1 MNAAGLWLAATGT
14 TAPTTAVTSDVDP
27 TTGHGEEWGKAA
39 PIGLLVIVLLVVAGY
54 FLARS
59 FSKQMRRVP
68 ASFDPPDP
76 EQEQPAAATPSP
88 APIPP
93 RPKPGRRS
101 GSGGNRSG

>member
-1 MNAAGLWLAATGT
+1 MSPAGLWVAATGT
-14 TAPTTAVTSDVDP
+14 TAPTTSDVDP

-39 PIGLLVIVLLVVAGY
+39 PIGLLVIVLLIVAGY

-76 EQEQPAAATPSP
+76 EQEQVPAARPTP

-93 RPKPGRRS
+93 RPKPGRRP